1 MLLAIQGKL
10 HQTKFNSAGEF
21 FQTTENCLIFQKK
34 SWNIRRA
41 VSKKP
46 SKIYKIKWTI
56 SNDLKWPYISELNKN
71 GDSILQGIVQNR
83 SRQTIMSRAVLASS
97 GRW

>member
-1 MLLAIQGKL
+1 MAIQEMIIQKVDGKSL
-10 HQTKFNSAGEF
+10 SASMVVTKMEFDDEHLCVIVIRKDDKYEKKQSAFALGLPAL
-21 FQTTENCLIFQKK
+21 TMIL
-34 SWNIRRA
+34 
-41 VSKKP
+41 
-46 SKIYKIKWTI
+46 
-56 SNDLKWPYISELNKN
+56 ELNKN